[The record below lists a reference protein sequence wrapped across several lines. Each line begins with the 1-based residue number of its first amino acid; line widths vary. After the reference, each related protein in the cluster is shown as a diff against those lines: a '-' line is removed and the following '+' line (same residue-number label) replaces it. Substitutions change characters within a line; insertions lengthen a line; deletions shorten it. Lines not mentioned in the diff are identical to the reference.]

1 MDTAELKLRYEGAR
15 EFDHWVGGR
24 RYRLR
29 IPTQSAARQVFKR
42 LEAAGERLDIE
53 NFARELLP
61 EHVIGWD
68 AIPAA
73 WLVPDADPC
82 DPLPWSPTAARLL
95 MAEDQ
100 QLASEL
106 AGPLFERFLARRDAL
121 EEARKNSPS
130 ASPGT

>member
-1 MDTAELKLRYEGAR
+1 MDTAELKLRYDGAR

-29 IPTQSAARQVFKR
+29 IPTQASARQVFKR
-42 LEAAGERLDIE
+42 LESRGEALDIE

-61 EHVIGWD
+61 DHLVGWD
-68 AIPAA
+68 QVPSR
-73 WLVPDADPC
+73 WLVPDAEEGDF
-82 DPLPWSPTAARLL
+82 LPWSPMAAKLL

-100 QLASEL
+100 ALAAEL
-106 AGPLFERFLARRDAL
+106 AGPLFDKFLARRDAL